1 MSNSSGSASSPP
13 MGSAEMPARPITL
26 EGAKMLAH
34 TMTVHG
40 EEMLTRATGLKS
52 AVDRREIHEDGRPV
66 EQART
71 ARNGHIRGEG

>member
-1 MSNSSGSASSPP
+1 
-13 MGSAEMPARPITL
+13 MPARPITL

-40 EEMLTRATGLKS
+40 EEMLTS
-52 AVDRREIHEDGRPV
+52 AVDRREIRDDGRPV

-71 ARNGHIRGEG
+71 ARNGHIRGGG